1 MNGPEANDGLL
12 SETLQY
18 VAGLAF
24 AALSAAVAFIWRQ
37 LGRVDKMS
45 DRVDILADAVEDVV
59 DRQNVMEHEQGD
71 QRVLLAEMRTDVKWI
86 RETLE
91 EHRR

>member
-12 SETLQY
+12 SESLQY
-18 VAGLAF
+18 IAGLAF

-59 DRQNVMEHEQGD
+59 DRQNTLEHEQGD
-71 QRVLLAEMRTDVKWI
+71 QRVLLAEMRNDVKWI

-91 EHRR
+91 DHRR